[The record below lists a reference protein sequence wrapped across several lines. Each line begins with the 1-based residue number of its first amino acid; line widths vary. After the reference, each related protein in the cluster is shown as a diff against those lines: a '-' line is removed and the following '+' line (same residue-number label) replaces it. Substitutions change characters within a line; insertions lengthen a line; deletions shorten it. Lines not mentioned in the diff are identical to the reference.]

1 MPIILAILF
10 AEIGNS
16 FVRKLTQTATYL
28 PHFLSEVTITSIT
41 IMLVYSGVNS
51 TGVLAALF
59 QRLDL
64 IEPGVSLLSNF
75 RPLYIAVG
83 IWKESGYSSIVYFAA
98 IMGISPTL
106 YEAMKVDG
114 ANKLQELRY
123 VTIPGMAPTLIIM
136 VIMRIGNMLSIGYER
151 VLLMYNSNIYVTAD
165 VLSTFEQRI
174 GILSANYGVGASVS
188 LFNSLIAFALVI
200 GANTIS
206 RNISDTSLW

>member
-1 MPIILAILF
+1 
-10 AEIGNS
+10 
-16 FVRKLTQTATYL
+16 
-28 PHFLSEVTITSIT
+28 
-41 IMLVYSGVNS
+41 
-51 TGVLAALF
+51 
-59 QRLDL
+59 
-64 IEPGVSLLSNF
+64 
-75 RPLYIAVG
+75 
-83 IWKESGYSSIVYFAA
+83 
-98 IMGISPTL
+98 MGISPTL

-200 GANTIS
+200 GQTQLAGIFRIHLCGKGGKERWTFSTEAKKYLKYVRIC
-206 RNISDTSLW
+206 W